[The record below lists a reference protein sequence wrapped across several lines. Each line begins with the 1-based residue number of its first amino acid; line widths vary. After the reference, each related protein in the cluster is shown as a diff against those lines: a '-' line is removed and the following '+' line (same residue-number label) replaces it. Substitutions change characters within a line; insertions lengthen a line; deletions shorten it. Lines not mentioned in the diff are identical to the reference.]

1 VLVLPVIGEEP
12 CLRIVVVMKRLA
24 LVRQLLEAL
33 RSYQPQQVYL
43 FGSYAR
49 GEADELS
56 DLDVVVIK
64 HTAQPFLERLREVS
78 KLLPASIGGVDMFV
92 YTPEEFATMLANG
105 NAFAEMVAEEGR
117 LIYEQQAEG

>member
-1 VLVLPVIGEEP
+1 
-12 CLRIVVVMKRLA
+12 MKRPTP
-24 LVRQLLEAL
+24 VRQLLEAL
-33 RSYQPQQVYL
+33 RSYQPQRVYL

-64 HTAQPFLERLREVS
+64 HTVQPFLERLRELS
-78 KLLPASIGGVDMFV
+78 KLLPASIGGVDVFV
-92 YTPEEFATMLANG
+92 YTPEEFATMLADG

-117 LIYEQQAEG
+117 LIYKQQAEG